1 MDFLKMAQNAD
12 FLLFILGIFWMD
24 ISEYIQKTISTCDH
38 RIFSLVTA
46 ALVYVIIKKI
56 FLENNMRTKGRISY
70 PVFFRII

>member
-1 MDFLKMAQNAD
+1 MDFLKMAQNAI
-12 FLLFILGIFWMD
+12 FSYLFGIFLMD

-56 FLENNMRTKGRISY
+56 LSRE
-70 PVFFRII
+70 